1 LSGYVRSS
9 RKECAD
15 LVAGQ
20 AVLTFERRD
29 HQNWER
35 HDLDEFVEMG

>member
-1 LSGYVRSS
+1 MSGYARNS

-20 AVLTFERRD
+20 AVLTAE
-29 HQNWER
+29 NKSANEIAG
-35 HDLDEFVEMG
+35 LIAAKLK